1 MTQTEGGPKDG
12 AVEVQI
18 ILSNGVTYCSLL
30 LQCRCPPRL
39 ISNYLS
45 VRRKKKKKGVVVSDY
60 LTTILLLQQ
69 TWIPVPVSVAIAA
82 LSEPTITNRSL
93 YYTYTPHTHM
103 QTKIFDSFLERHKH
117 LHRDP
122 SKIYLDPIKIFS
134 ASTIKLVVTR
144 SSVYTSCPLSLSWYI
159 SCPSAAVQSG

>member
-1 MTQTEGGPKDG
+1 MCFFNSFSLRLSQAVPLTDAVTQTEGGPKDG

-45 VRRKKKKKGVVVSDY
+45 VRRKKKKRVVVSDY
-60 LTTILLLQQ
+60 LTTILLLLQQ

-93 YYTYTPHTHM
+93 YYTYTPHTHAN
-103 QTKIFDSFLERHKH
+103 KNI
-117 LHRDP
+117 
-122 SKIYLDPIKIFS
+122 
-134 ASTIKLVVTR
+134 
-144 SSVYTSCPLSLSWYI
+144 
-159 SCPSAAVQSG
+159 